1 MKQIHYGWLMALLAA
16 CTLFTFSFQIY
27 TFGVFFKPL
36 ELEFG
41 WERGALSG
49 AFSVSMLIAGLLAI
63 LTGRLSD
70 KYGPRMLVT
79 LGGILIGVG
88 FILMSRVSLLWHV
101 YLLEGVVMGIG
112 CSACFVPVMST
123 VPRWFAKKSVLAVA
137 IGYIG
142 FGLGGVVSPPLAQW
156 LISAFGWRQAF
167 IILGAIITIT
177 IVIVAQF
184 MKHSPQ
190 RVGLKPYGYEGA
202 TEDKQTPDLATAD
215 FSFKQAIKSGRFWTF
230 SPILFCFFFSLMVV
244 LVHIV
249 PYAIDTGMAKEAAA
263 SILSIIAAVS
273 LIGRLSMGFISDK
286 IGSRMVLIACTILTV
301 LAMIWLLFVNEAWM
315 FYVFAVLFGL
325 AYGGIVPLET
335 VLPAELFG
343 FSSLGVILACVTL
356 LGIFGAS
363 VGPFAAGNI
372 FDVTGNYTLAF
383 LTCVILGSIAII
395 LSLILLRV
403 KLARR
408 QG

>member
-1 MKQIHYGWLMALLAA
+1 
-16 CTLFTFSFQIY
+16 
-27 TFGVFFKPL
+27 
-36 ELEFG
+36 
-41 WERGALSG
+41 
-49 AFSVSMLIAGLLAI
+49 
-63 LTGRLSD
+63 
-70 KYGPRMLVT
+70 
-79 LGGILIGVG
+79 
-88 FILMSRVSLLWHV
+88 
-101 YLLEGVVMGIG
+101 
-112 CSACFVPVMST
+112 
-123 VPRWFAKKSVLAVA
+123 
-137 IGYIG
+137 
-142 FGLGGVVSPPLAQW
+142 
-156 LISAFGWRQAF
+156 
-167 IILGAIITIT
+167 
-177 IVIVAQF
+177 
-184 MKHSPQ
+184 
-190 RVGLKPYGYEGA
+190 
-202 TEDKQTPDLATAD
+202 
-215 FSFKQAIKSGRFWTF
+215 
-230 SPILFCFFFSLMVV
+230 
-244 LVHIV
+244 
-249 PYAIDTGMAKEAAA
+249 MAKEAAA

-286 IGSRMVLIACTILTV
+286 VGSRMVLIACTILTV

-343 FSSLGVILACVTL
+343 FSSLGVILAFVTL

-383 LTCVILGSIAII
+383 LTCVILGAIAII